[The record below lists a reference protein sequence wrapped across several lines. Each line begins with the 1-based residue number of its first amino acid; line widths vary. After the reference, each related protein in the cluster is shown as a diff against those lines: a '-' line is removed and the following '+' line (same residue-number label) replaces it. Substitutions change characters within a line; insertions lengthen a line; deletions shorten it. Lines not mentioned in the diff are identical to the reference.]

1 VVASPSSIRS
11 ADAPRPEPRE
21 GAEAPR
27 GGTTQ
32 LVVTGLIVVVP
43 LVVTLLALTGLL
55 GGGVNVLDMGLLAVG
70 YVLTV
75 FGVTAGYHRL
85 FTHRSFVA
93 RRPLK
98 IALAISG
105 SLALEGSLV
114 SWVTNHRRH
123 HQFSDRPGDPHSPAL
138 SEHRSLWRGLLHA
151 HVGWL
156 FRAPFPARRRDAA
169 DLLVDRDLVVVS
181 KLFPVWVLL
190 TLGVPFALGWAIWGT
205 LGGALTALLWGGVV
219 RIFLVHHVTWSIN
232 SICHVWG
239 DRPFRTTDRSRNVG
253 ALALVSMGESW
264 HNAHHAFPSL
274 ARHGVERR
282 QLDLT
287 ASCIRVWERFGWVHS
302 VRWPTKEQ
310 LATRR
315 IVPVRPLGSA
325 A

>member
-1 VVASPSSIRS
+1 VQLGVTA
-11 ADAPRPEPRE
+11 
-21 GAEAPR
+21 
-27 GGTTQ
+27 
-32 LVVTGLIVVVP
+32 LVVVGP
-43 LVVTLLALTGLL
+43 LVATVLAFSGVWGAGVNLVDLGLL
-55 GGGVNVLDMGLLAVG
+55 GAG

-123 HQFSDRPGDPHSPAL
+123 HQFSDRAGDPHSPHVPK
-138 SEHRSLWRGLLHA
+138 HRSIWRGLAHA

-156 FRAPFPARRRDAA
+156 FRAPLPVRRRDAA

-181 KLFPVWVLL
+181 RLFPLWVLV
-190 TLGVPFALGWAIWGT
+190 TFGAPFLIGWAIWGT

-232 SICHVWG
+232 SICHVFG
-239 DRPFRTTDRSRNVG
+239 TRPFRTTDRSTNVW
-253 ALALVSMGESW
+253 ALAVLSLGESW

-282 QLDLT
+282 QIDLT
-287 ASCIRVWERFGWVHS
+287 ASCIKLWERLGWVHS
-302 VRWPTKEQ
+302 VRWPSVEQ

-315 IVPVRPLGSA
+315 IAPVRPLANA